1 MRWKVDATEWDE
13 MNTIWC
19 QSTLKGMKRCARCCL
34 FFSTYDMTEES
45 FMICDGLMYIYIP
58 CAVGWYGLWTLFL
71 SHPRWSLNSMHPP
84 LKHRGRSWALGW
96 KGLWGGGC
104 RGGRS
109 SKMFFVK
116 IKGIQKSKRGFT
128 SSINYFWFLDDLE
141 FRSFWEYGLIHRHHV
156 NGSAMTLSIYVTQ
169 ERFRMIESA
178 GCLPVAIS
186 ATKWRMHTNSTD
198 LV

>member
-19 QSTLKGMKRCARCCL
+19 QSTLKGMKSSKMLLILNLWHDRRVIHDL
-34 FFSTYDMTEES
+34 WWPDVHLYTMRF
-45 FMICDGLMYIYIP
+45 DGM
-58 CAVGWYGLWTLFL
+58 VSSLFL
-71 SHPRWSLNSMHPP
+71 IRGGGSTACTHRWNTAAGLGP
-84 LKHRGRSWALGW
+84 WACE
-96 KGLWGGGC
+96 GGGC

-109 SKMFFVK
+109 SKMFLYVK
-116 IKGIQKSKRGFT
+116 IKGIQKPKRGFT
-128 SSINYFWFLDDLE
+128 SSINYVWFLDDLE

-169 ERFRMIESA
+169 ERFCMIESA
-178 GCLPVAIS
+178 GYLTVAIS
-186 ATKWRMHTNSTD
+186 ATKWRMHTNWKD